1 MFSLRRNRAF
11 LVKILLLTPLTW
23 LCVVLYMNSS
33 TKIIQQQQQGH
44 QEQIVYVNEN
54 KAEDNLIPQEQV
66 EIKGPP
72 LKDNLLRK
80 KKPTPSGLFSDAA
93 HPLWV
98 GVTSLFCDVGIL
110 FFVFRFFFFL
120 SRAISQ
126 VETEEEPAS
135 LATKW
140 PAKASWWPR
149 TSPTAPVKWGR
160 PSSCPRT

>member
-1 MFSLRRNRAF
+1 LRDIRRQPSPSAAAEVMFSLRRNRAF

-54 KAEDNLIPQEQV
+54 KAEENVIPQEQV

-80 KKPTPSGLFSDAA
+80 KKPTPSGLLDAR
-93 HPLWV
+93 PPIV
-98 GVTSLFCDVGIL
+98 GRNNND
-110 FFVFRFFFFL
+110 
-120 SRAISQ
+120 
-126 VETEEEPAS
+126 
-135 LATKW
+135 
-140 PAKASWWPR
+140 
-149 TSPTAPVKWGR
+149 
-160 PSSCPRT
+160 